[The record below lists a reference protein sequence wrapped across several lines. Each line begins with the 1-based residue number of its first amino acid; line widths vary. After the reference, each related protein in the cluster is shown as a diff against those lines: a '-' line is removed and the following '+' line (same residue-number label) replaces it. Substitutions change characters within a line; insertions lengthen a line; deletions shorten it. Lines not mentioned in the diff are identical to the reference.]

1 MTYDELKEALVGR
14 TITNLEADPLFEDRD
29 SLLDWTGVGQ
39 MGKFTITLDNGDT
52 IQGGPMIWSP
62 GK

>member
-1 MTYDELKEALVGR
+1 MTYGELKEALVGR
-14 TITNLEADPLFEDRD
+14 TITNVEADYIFEARD

-39 MGKFTITLDNGDT
+39 VGKFTITLDNGDT
-52 IQGGPMIWSP
+52 IQGNPMVWSP